1 MNKIRVAL
9 VDDHKV
15 VRQGI
20 RTYVEAFPDIIVVGE
35 ASSGEEALAN
45 IEKWLPDVIVMDML
59 MPGGIDGVE
68 TIRRVRVVTPHTRV
82 VVRTAYTDD
91 ARVVAALRAGALG
104 YVKKD
109 AEPEV
114 LLGAVRAAARNQ
126 STLDPSIAGT
136 VLQELMRGKKNAPN
150 SLTEREM
157 EVLRQLAQGKTNKE
171 IADMLVVSEETIK
184 THVGNI
190 LTKLQLAHRMQ
201 AVLYALKQG
210 LISLD
215 EVEL

>member
-1 MNKIRVAL
+1 MNKIRVVL
-9 VDDHKV
+9 VDDHRV
-15 VRQGI
+15 VRQGL
-20 RTYVEAFPDIIVVGE
+20 RSFLEAFSDISVVGE
-35 ASSGEEALAN
+35 ASSGEEALEN
-45 IEKWLPDVIVMDML
+45 VEKWLPDVIVMDML

-82 VVRTAYTDD
+82 VVLTAYTDD
-91 ARVVAALRAGALG
+91 ARVVAALRAGAIG

-109 AEPEV
+109 AEPEM
-114 LLGAVRAAARNQ
+114 LLAAVRAAARNQ
-126 STLDPSIAGT
+126 SALDPSIAGT
-136 VLQELMRGKKNAPN
+136 VLQELMRGKKNAQN
-150 SLTEREM
+150 ALTEREM

-171 IADMLVVSEETIK
+171 IADLLVVSEETIK

>member
-1 MNKIRVAL
+1 
-9 VDDHKV
+9 
-15 VRQGI
+15 
-20 RTYVEAFPDIIVVGE
+20 
-35 ASSGEEALAN
+35 
-45 IEKWLPDVIVMDML
+45 
-59 MPGGIDGVE
+59 
-68 TIRRVRVVTPHTRV
+68 
-82 VVRTAYTDD
+82 
-91 ARVVAALRAGALG
+91 
-104 YVKKD
+104 
-109 AEPEV
+109 
-114 LLGAVRAAARNQ
+114 
-126 STLDPSIAGT
+126 
-136 VLQELMRGKKNAPN
+136 

-171 IADMLVVSEETIK
+171 IADLLVVSEETVK

>member
-20 RTYVEAFPDIIVVGE
+20 RSYFEAFPDIAIVGE

-45 IEKWLPDVIVMDML
+45 VEKWLPDVIVMDML

-82 VVRTAYTDD
+82 VVLTAYTDD

-109 AEPEV
+109 AEPEL
-114 LLGAVRAAARNQ
+114 LLGAVRAAALNQ

-136 VLQELMRGKKNAPN
+136 VLQELMRGSRKNSQN
-150 SLTEREM
+150 
-157 EVLRQLAQGKTNKE
+157 
-171 IADMLVVSEETIK
+171 
-184 THVGNI
+184 
-190 LTKLQLAHRMQ
+190 
-201 AVLYALKQG
+201 
-210 LISLD
+210 
-215 EVEL
+215 